1 MSSHNSLTGGSIPLP
16 LTYKNSRY
24 GFLVAAILLFFF
36 DFFNGTSQT
45 YKNVK
50 HVL

>member
-1 MSSHNSLTGGSIPLP
+1 MGNRGNEKTKKENILQQ
-16 LTYKNSRY
+16 KSRY